1 MDLKIYASLIDEV
14 TEKQIY
20 ELANHKVYKNMP
32 IRVMPDC
39 HAGKGCTVGTTID
52 LGKHN
57 YVTPNLTG
65 VDGGCGMLTVKL
77 KNNLVDLE
85 RFDKVVHEVIPS
97 GFEVREKPHNFVER
111 YNVRELLGDLHCKDG
126 VNIERAILSIGTL
139 GGGNHFCSLEKSD
152 VGSVYLI
159 IHTGSRNLG
168 VGVCK
173 HYQSMVKYENDG
185 SEERKAII
193 EKLKA
198 ENRHSEIQEA
208 IKKVK
213 VEKPSDLDG
222 ITGDNFNDYIQDMTI
237 VQTYADINRLAIA
250 ESILTS
256 YYGLSLEEHENFSTI
271 HNYIGDDNILRKG
284 AIAAYKG
291 VKCLIPLN
299 MRDGSLICIGK
310 GNKDWNYSAPHGAGR
325 IMSRNEAKR
334 KVDLADFKETMKDV
348 YSTCV
353 NESTLDESPFAYKSM
368 DDIIPV
374 IKETVDI
381 IERIKPIYNFK
392 AN

>member
-1 MDLKIYASLIDEV
+1 MDLKIYASLIDDV

-20 ELANHKVYKNMP
+20 KLANHKVYKNMP

-39 HAGKGCTVGTTID
+39 HAGKGCTVGTTIN

-57 YVTPNLTG
+57 YVTPNLIG
-65 VDGGCGMLTVKL
+65 LDIGCGMLTVKL

-97 GFEVREKPHNFVER
+97 GFEVREKPHDFVEM
-111 YNVRELLGDLHCKDG
+111 YNVRELLENFACANQ

-152 VGSVYLI
+152 DGSVYLI

-173 HYQSMVKYENDG
+173 HYQSLVKFENNG
-185 SEERKAII
+185 SEERNAII
-193 EKLKA
+193 KKLKV
-198 ENRHSEIQEA
+198 ENRHSEIEEA

-213 VEKPSDLDG
+213 VEKPSELDG
-222 ITGDNFNDYIQDMTI
+222 ISADLYNYYLVDMQNT
-237 VQTYADINRLAIA
+237 QQFASINRMAIA
-250 ESILTS
+250 ESILTK
-256 YYGLSLEEHENFSTI
+256 YYGLSLEEHEHFETV
-271 HNYIGDDNILRKG
+271 HNYIGYDNILRKG

-291 VKCLIPLN
+291 DKCLIPLN
-299 MRDGSLICIGK
+299 MRDGSLICIGR

-325 IMSRNEAKR
+325 IMSRNEAK
-334 KVDLADFKETMKDV
+334 KKIKIDDFKESMKGI

-368 DDIIPV
+368 NDIIPI
-374 IKETVDI
+374 IKETVDV
-381 IERIKPIYNFK
+381 IERIRPIYNFK

>member
-1 MDLKIYASLIDEV
+1 M
-14 TEKQIY
+14 
-20 ELANHKVYKNMP
+20 ELA
-32 IRVMPDC
+32 
-39 HAGKGCTVGTTID
+39 KGLD
-52 LGKHN
+52 
-57 YVTPNLTG
+57 
-65 VDGGCGMLTVKL
+65 
-77 KNNLVDLE
+77 
-85 RFDKVVHEVIPS
+85 
-97 GFEVREKPHNFVER
+97 
-111 YNVRELLGDLHCKDG
+111 
-126 VNIERAILSIGTL
+126 
-139 GGGNHFCSLEKSD
+139 
-152 VGSVYLI
+152 GSVYLI

-173 HYQSMVKYENDG
+173 HYQSLVEIKNDG

-213 VEKPSDLDG
+213 VEKSSDLDG

-256 YYGLSLEEHENFSTI
+256 YYYGLSLEEHENFSTI

-368 DDIIPV
+368 DDIIPI
-374 IKETVDI
+374 IKETVDV